1 MNNVSLIGRLTANP
15 ELKYSQSGMA
25 YTRFSI
31 AVDRAFVKQ
40 GEERQTDFINI
51 VAWGKTAEFV
61 CKYFMKGQRMGVTGE
76 IRTGSYTAQ
85 DGTKRYTT
93 DVLVNNAYFCESKG
107 SSGGNNN
114 GGYNNGYQNNGYQQN
129 NYQPNNNYQQTS
141 RQEPV
146 PPQPSYSNGDMGD
159 YSAMPSD
166 EDLPF

>member
-1 MNNVSLIGRLTANP
+1 MNNVSLIGRLTADP
-15 ELKYSQSGMA
+15 ELKHTQSGLA

-40 GEERQTDFINI
+40 GEERQADFINL

-129 NYQPNNNYQQTS
+129 NYQQNNNYQQPS

-146 PPQPSYSNGDMGD
+146 PPQQSYSNGDM
-159 YSAMPSD
+159 
-166 EDLPF
+166 